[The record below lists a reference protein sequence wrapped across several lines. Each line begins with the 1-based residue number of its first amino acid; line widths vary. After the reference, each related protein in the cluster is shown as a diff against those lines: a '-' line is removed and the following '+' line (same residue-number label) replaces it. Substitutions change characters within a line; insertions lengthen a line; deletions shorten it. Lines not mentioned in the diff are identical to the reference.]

1 LLSMDVNLYRY
12 ALFHYFNHLPEK
24 VTTQEVYWYHPL
36 AEEHKLYTDLEGTGR
51 LKMVS

>member
-1 LLSMDVNLYRY
+1 MDVNLYRY